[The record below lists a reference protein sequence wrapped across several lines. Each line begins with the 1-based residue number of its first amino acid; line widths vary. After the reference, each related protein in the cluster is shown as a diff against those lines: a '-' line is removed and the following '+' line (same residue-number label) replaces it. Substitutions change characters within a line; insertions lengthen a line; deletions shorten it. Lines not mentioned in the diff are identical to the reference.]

1 MTFDRYKQ
9 EGGIVLE
16 SYSSESEAERAV
28 RALQDAGF
36 GADDISIV
44 AKDEGRAQGVA
55 QDTGTDT
62 AEGAGIGAATGGV
75 LGALG
80 GLIVGATAL
89 TIPGI
94 GLVIAGPLAA
104 VLGGAGLGAV
114 TGGLAGALAGLGV
127 SKDEAEQYQERV
139 EAGDILVVVAAGQR
153 EAEARQIL
161 EGRGYESG
169 QRGQTEYVREDRV
182 DQRGQSVREDRTDE
196 RVVEDEDVDYR
207 TVEGQDITVTPRE

>member
-9 EGGIVLE
+9 EGGIVVE
-16 SYSSESEAERAV
+16 NYSSESDAERAI
-28 RALQDAGF
+28 RALQAAGF
-36 GADDISIV
+36 GADEISIV
-44 AKDEGRAQGVA
+44 AKDEGRAESVA

-62 AEGAGIGAATGGV
+62 AEGAGIGAATGGA

-104 VLGGAGLGAV
+104 VLGGAGIGAI

-127 SKDEAEQYQERV
+127 SEDDAKQYQQRV

-161 EGRGYESG
+161 EGGSYQPA
-169 QRGQTEYVREDRV
+169 QREETQYVREDRV
-182 DQRGQSVREDRTDE
+182 ESRGA
-196 RVVEDEDVDYR
+196 VEGEEVDYR
-207 TVEGQDITVTPRE
+207 TTEGSDITVTPRE

>member
-1 MTFDRYKQ
+1 MTFDRYKEQ
-9 EGGIVLE
+9 GGIVVQ
-16 SYSSESEAERAV
+16 SYGSESGAERAV
-28 RALQDAGF
+28 RSLQDAGF
-36 GADDISIV
+36 GSDEISII
-44 AKDEGRAQGVA
+44 AKDEGRAQGIA

-104 VLGGAGLGAV
+104 VLGGAGIGAV

-127 SKDEAEQYQERV
+127 SKDDAQQYQERV
-139 EAGDILVVVAAGQR
+139 EAGDILIVVAAGRR
-153 EAEARQIL
+153 EAEARRIL
-161 EGRGYESG
+161 EGGSYEPS
-169 QRGQTEYVREDRV
+169 QRDEVRP
-182 DQRGQSVREDRTDE
+182 VREDRTHE
-196 RVVEDEDVDYR
+196 RVAVADENVDYR
-207 TVEGQDITVTPRE
+207 TEEGSDITVTARQ

>member
-1 MTFDRYKQ
+1 MTFDRYKR

-16 SYSSESEAERAV
+16 SYRSEAEAERAV

-36 GADDISIV
+36 GADEISIV
-44 AKDEGRAQGVA
+44 AKDQDRAQDVA

-104 VLGGAGLGAV
+104 VLGGAGIGAI

-127 SKDEAEQYQERV
+127 SEDDAKQYEQRV

-161 EGRGYESG
+161 EGRSYEP
-169 QRGQTEYVREDRV
+169 VREETRY
-182 DQRGQSVREDRTDE
+182 VREDRTDE
-196 RVVEDEDVDYR
+196 RVAEDEDVDYR
-207 TVEGQDITVTPRE
+207 TVEGQDITITPRQ